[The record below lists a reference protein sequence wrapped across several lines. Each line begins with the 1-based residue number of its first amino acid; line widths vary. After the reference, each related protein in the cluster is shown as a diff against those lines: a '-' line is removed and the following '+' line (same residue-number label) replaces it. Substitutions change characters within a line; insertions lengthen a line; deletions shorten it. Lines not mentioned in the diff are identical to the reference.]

1 MSWIKAFFY
10 CFAFITIFTLSSYVA
25 MRILIREQGTT
36 TCPDIVGK
44 ELSDAKRLADG
55 KDLSVVVSRYEKRK
69 DVPYNYIISQRPEPN
84 MPVRKGRILAV
95 VVSEGPL
102 LVNIPLVTNHTLT
115 YAEETL
121 KERSI
126 PVKQVINVNVSDGS
140 VGTIVAQSPQSGKN
154 IVDEEGMTLFLGNR
168 QKKFFLMPDL
178 IGKSVTEIIS
188 ELETKQIKYNVTYV
202 DRPGRALKTILE
214 TSIPSKTLFGEDDT
228 LEIKA
233 VGG

>member
-1 MSWIKAFFY
+1 MSWLKVLFY
-10 CFAFITIFTLSSYVA
+10 CCIFVVVFAVSSYFA
-25 MRILIREQGTT
+25 MSILLREQGTI

-44 ELSDAKRLADG
+44 ELSDAKRLAHG
-55 KDLSVVVSRYEKRK
+55 KDLFVVVSKYEKRK

-84 MPVRKGRILAV
+84 MPVRKGRTLSVI
-95 VVSEGPL
+95 VSEGPL
-102 LVNIPLVTNHTLT
+102 LVDIPLVTDHTLT

-126 PVKQVINVNVSDGS
+126 PVKQVINVPNGN
-140 VGTIVAQSPQSGKN
+140 VGTVVAQAPKSGQN
-154 IVDEEGMTLFLGNR
+154 IVDEEGVTLFLGSKQR
-168 QKKFFLMPDL
+168 RFFLMPDL
-178 IGKSVTEIIS
+178 IGKSVVEIVS

-202 DRPGRALKTILE
+202 DKPGRPLKTILE
-214 TSIPSKTLFGEDDT
+214 TSIPSRTLFGEDET

>member
-1 MSWIKAFFY
+1 MSWIKALFY
-10 CFAFITIFTLSSYVA
+10 CIAFIVIFTLSSYVA
-25 MRILIREQGTT
+25 MRILIREEGTI

-44 ELSDAKRLADG
+44 ELSDAKRLAEG

-84 MPVRKGRILAV
+84 MSVRKGRILSV

-121 KERSI
+121 KERYIS
-126 PVKQVINVNVSDGS
+126 VKQVINVPNAG
-140 VGTIVAQSPQSGKN
+140 VGTIVAQSPKSGKN
-154 IVDEEGMTLFLGNR
+154 IVDEEGMTLFLGGK
-168 QKKFFLMPDL
+168 QKRFFLMPDV
-178 IGKSVTEIIS
+178 IGKSVTQIVD

-202 DRPGRALKTILE
+202 DRPGRPMKTILE
-214 TSIPSKTLFGEDDT
+214 TSIPSRTLFGEDDT

>member
-1 MSWIKAFFY
+1 MSWLKVLFY
-10 CFAFITIFTLSSYVA
+10 CCIFVVVFAVSGYYA
-25 MRILIREQGTT
+25 MRILLREQGTI

-44 ELSDAKRLADG
+44 ELSDARRLAQG
-55 KDLSVVVSRYEKRK
+55 KDLFVVISKYEKRK

-84 MPVRKGRILAV
+84 MPVRKGRTLSVI
-95 VVSEGPL
+95 VSEGPL
-102 LVNIPLVTNHTLT
+102 LVDIPLVTDHTLT

-126 PVKQVINVNVSDGS
+126 PVKQVINVPNGN
-140 VGTIVAQSPQSGKN
+140 VGTVVAQAPKSGQN
-154 IVDEEGMTLFLGNR
+154 IVDEEGVTLFLGSKQR
-168 QKKFFLMPDL
+168 RFFLMPDL
-178 IGKSVTEIIS
+178 IGKSVVEIVS

-202 DRPGRALKTILE
+202 DKPGRPLKTILE
-214 TSIPSKTLFGEDDT
+214 TSIPSRTLFGEDET

>member
-1 MSWIKAFFY
+1 
-10 CFAFITIFTLSSYVA
+10 
-25 MRILIREQGTT
+25 
-36 TCPDIVGK
+36 VGK
-44 ELSDAKRLADG
+44 ELSDARRLAQG
-55 KDLSVVVSRYEKRK
+55 KDLFVVVSKYEKRK

-84 MPVRKGRILAV
+84 MPVRKGRTLSV

-102 LVNIPLVTNHTLT
+102 LVDIPVVTDHTLT

-126 PVKQVINVNVSDGS
+126 PVKQIINVPNGS
-140 VGTIVAQSPQSGKN
+140 VGTIVAQAPKSGQN
-154 IVDEEGMTLFLGNR
+154 IVDEEGVTLFLGSKQR
-168 QKKFFLMPDL
+168 RFFLMPDL
-178 IGKSVTEIIS
+178 IGKSVVEIVS

-202 DRPGRALKTILE
+202 DKPGRPLKTILE
-214 TSIPSKTLFGEDDT
+214 TSIPSRTLFGEDET